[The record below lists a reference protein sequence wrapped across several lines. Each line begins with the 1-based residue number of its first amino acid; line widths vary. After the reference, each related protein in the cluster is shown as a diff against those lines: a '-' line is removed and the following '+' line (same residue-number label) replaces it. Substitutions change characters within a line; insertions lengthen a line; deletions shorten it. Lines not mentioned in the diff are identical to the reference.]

1 MSTVGGHPHMNDRV
15 GGELPEQRAPG
26 QAAIRLPA
34 EIDIANSA
42 DVGALLTAA
51 SLATSDD
58 LVIDA
63 SALTFVDVSGARA
76 IVQVANASRSNQFV
90 RVTQAPDCLIRVL
103 TICKWIDHPKLIL
116 LRQSGREA
124 TPQP

>member
-1 MSTVGGHPHMNDRV
+1 MNDRV
-15 GGELPEQRAPG
+15 GGGVPEQRAPG
-26 QAAIRLPA
+26 DAPIRLPA

-42 DVGALLTAA
+42 DVRSMLTAA

-76 IVQVANASRSNQFV
+76 IVEVANASRPNQFV

-116 LRQSGREA
+116 LPQSGKEA

>member
-1 MSTVGGHPHMNDRV
+1 MSDQVGGGV
-15 GGELPEQRAPG
+15 PEQRAPG
-26 QAAIRLPA
+26 HAAIRLPA

-42 DVGALLTAA
+42 DVWAMLTAA
-51 SLATSDD
+51 SVAATED

-76 IVQVANASRSNQFV
+76 IVQVANASPPNQFI
-90 RVTQAPDCLIRVL
+90 RVTQAPGCLIRVL

-116 LRQSGREA
+116 L
-124 TPQP
+124 PQ